1 MQTFIGS
8 PALSKFRQEKLLNQ
22 LQSVAAEIELISA
35 HFVHFVDSDNP
46 LSADE
51 SSIVE
56 KLLRYGPHMAE
67 TSSEGKLFLVVPRGG
82 TISPWSSKATDIA
95 HNCSLQSIN
104 RIERGIAY
112 HVQCADSFQWTA
124 DLRHAVASCLHDRM
138 IEMVLDKLDAAS
150 CLFGHHEPCAGESI
164 DILASGIDALS
175 EANQRLGLA
184 MSADEI
190 DYLMAYFSSVKRNPA
205 DAELM
210 MFAQANSE
218 HCRHKIFNAD
228 WIIDDQSQER
238 SLFSMIR
245 NTHEAHSVDVLS
257 AYSDNSS
264 VIASHTAKRF
274 IPDSESHQYNYH
286 DEHIAILM
294 KVETHNHPTA
304 ISPFPGAAT
313 GAGGEIRDEGATGRG
328 SKPKVGL
335 SGFSVSNLKV
345 PGFIQP
351 WETDYG
357 KPERIVSALDIM
369 LEGPLGSAAFNNEF
383 GRPNICGY
391 FRTFEERIAGPM
403 IDGKPGDEVRGYH
416 KPIMLAG
423 GYGNIRE
430 PDIQKLPLPVGTP
443 IVVLGGPAMLIG
455 LGGGAASSMDSG
467 ASAEHLDFA
476 SVQRGNPEMERRCQ
490 EVIDGCWTQMGN
502 NPILSIHDVGAGGLS
517 NALPELVHDGGRG
530 AEFELR
536 EIHNDEPG
544 MTPMQIWSNESQ
556 ERYVLAIDP
565 ERIEDFKKLCE
576 RERCPYAILGET
588 TEAKILK
595 VHDRHFDN
603 YPVDMPLDVLL
614 GKPPKMLRDV
624 KHIEVKHAALD

>member
-8 PALSKFRQEKLLNQ
+8 PALSVFRQEKLLNQ
-22 LQSVAAEIELISA
+22 IQLVLPQASQLSA
-35 HFVHFVDSDNP
+35 HFVHFVDADNT
-46 LSADE
+46 LSSE
-51 SSIVE
+51 ETGVIE

-67 TSSEGKLFLVVPRGG
+67 VSSEGKLFLVVPRAG

-95 HNCSLQSIN
+95 HNCSLQAVN

-112 HVQCADSFQWTA
+112 HVQCNGAKSDEPFQWSAAQQQDIA
-124 DLRHAVASCLHDRM
+124 DCLHDRM
-138 IEMVLDKLDAAS
+138 IEMVLDELDAAS
-150 CLFGHHEPCAGESI
+150 CLFGHHEPAEGESV
-164 DILASGIDALS
+164 DILGQGKDALN

-184 MSADEI
+184 LSADEI
-190 DYLMAYFSSVKRNPA
+190 DYLMEHFISVKRNPV

-228 WIIDDQSQER
+228 WIIDGERQDR
-238 SLFSMIR
+238 SLFNMIR
-245 NTHEAHSVDVLS
+245 NTYESHSEDVLS

-264 VIASHTAKRF
+264 VIASHKAKRF
-274 IPDSESHQYNYH
+274 MPDDKTHQYNYA

-335 SGFSVSNLKV
+335 SGFSVSNLKI
-345 PGFIQP
+345 PDCPQP

-369 LEGPLGSAAFNNEF
+369 LEGPIGSAAFNNEF

-391 FRTFEERIAGPM
+391 FRTFEEKVAGPM
-403 IDGKPGDEVRGYH
+403 IDGKQGEEVRGYH

-430 PDIQKLPLPVGTP
+430 QHIEKLQLLVGTP

-467 ASAEHLDFA
+467 AS
-476 SVQRGNPEMERRCQ
+476 
-490 EVIDGCWTQMGN
+490 
-502 NPILSIHDVGAGGLS
+502 
-517 NALPELVHDGGRG
+517 
-530 AEFELR
+530 
-536 EIHNDEPG
+536 
-544 MTPMQIWSNESQ
+544 
-556 ERYVLAIDP
+556 
-565 ERIEDFKKLCE
+565 
-576 RERCPYAILGET
+576 
-588 TEAKILK
+588 
-595 VHDRHFDN
+595 
-603 YPVDMPLDVLL
+603 
-614 GKPPKMLRDV
+614 
-624 KHIEVKHAALD
+624 